1 MRVRAT
7 AARIFDRLHAAY
19 AGAGARRLTS
29 AVLLA
34 TLVASLL
41 LIELAQRRWLP
52 TSLQSVVPTNHFV
65 AVEWV
70 VELLL
75 LFEVIELI
83 FGLAQSVAGALGKQ
97 LEVFSLI
104 LLRKSFEELQH
115 FSEPIDLHDLSS
127 LASLTDTS
135 LPLWNITADALGALA
150 VFAGLVLFNR
160 LQRHRPITTSDEELA
175 QFIDG
180 KKTIALLL
188 LGLLAWL
195 TTQELYQL
203 VTTGDHFNLF
213 APLFTALI
221 FSDIAI
227 VFLSLRYNGEFRVVF
242 RNFGFTVV
250 TVFVRMAITAPPFA
264 RALMALGV
272 VLYASALAYIYN
284 ASQPR
289 PAEPP
294 SEPRAERP

>member
-7 AARIFDRLHAAY
+7 AARIFDRLHTAY
-19 AGAGARRLTS
+19 GGAGSRRLTS

-34 TLVASLL
+34 TLVVALL

-52 TSLQSVVPTNHFV
+52 ASLQAVVPTNHFV

-104 LLRKSFEELQH
+104 LLRKSFEELKH
-115 FSEPIDLHDLSS
+115 FSEPINLADLSS
-127 LASLTDTS
+127 FPALTEASM
-135 LPLWNITADALGALA
+135 PLWNITADALGALA
-150 VFAGLVLFNR
+150 VFAGLMVFNR
-160 LQRHRPITTSDEELA
+160 LQRHRPITTTDEELA

-195 TTQELYQL
+195 TVRELYHL
-203 VTTGDHFNLF
+203 IAIGDHFNLF

-264 RALMALGV
+264 RAVMARGV
-272 VLYASALAYIYN
+272 VLYAAAVAYIYN
-284 ASQPR
+284 ASQPKA
-289 PAEPP
+289 PEPP
-294 SEPRAERP
+294 SEPKEKV

>member
-34 TLVASLL
+34 TLVVSLL
-41 LIELAQRRWLP
+41 VIELAQRRWLP
-52 TSLQSVVPTNHFV
+52 ASLQAVVPTNHFV

-104 LLRKSFEELQH
+104 LLRKSFEELKH
-115 FSEPIDLHDLSS
+115 FSEPIDLHDLAS

-135 LPLWNITADALGALA
+135 LPLWNITADALGALV

-160 LQRHRPITTSDEELA
+160 LQRHRPITTTDEELA

-195 TTQELYQL
+195 TTRELYQL

-227 VFLSLRYNGEFRVVF
+227 VFLSLRYNGDFRVVF

-289 PAEPP
+289 PPEP
-294 SEPRAERP
+294 SSGSMEKG

>member
-294 SEPRAERP
+294 SEPKEKG

>member
-52 TSLQSVVPTNHFV
+52 TGLQSVVPTNHFV

-104 LLRKSFEELQH
+104 LLRKSFEELKH